1 MDTAHRSTGRAGLG
15 VAGVGLLSAVIIAA
29 AVALWLSSP
38 SRNRVAS
45 VLGELTPKVESPSR
59 MRRKRRK
66 DQRQDSGGSLLAQA
80 PVVADLLAT
89 AIAAG
94 ATVPEAMSVV
104 AQAVGEPMRGRLHA
118 VITAMQMGA
127 DPHSAWSSWLDELAL
142 SPIAQSIIRS
152 QHSGSPL
159 STVLDA
165 AASDMRQTYRSDV
178 EARARAAG
186 VRAVAPLALCY
197 LPAYLLVGVVP
208 VVAGFASALF
218 D

>member
-1 MDTAHRSTGRAGLG
+1 MDAPHRSPSGAGIG
-15 VAGVGLLSAVIIAA
+15 VAGVGLLSATIIAA

-38 SRNRVAS
+38 SRDRVAS
-45 VLGELTPKVESPSR
+45 VVGELAPKIESPAR
-59 MRRKRRK
+59 TRRRRRKEQQH
-66 DQRQDSGGSLLAQA
+66 DAAGSLLAQA
-80 PVVADLLAT
+80 PIVADLLAT

-104 AQAVGEPMRGRLHA
+104 AQAVGEPMRARLRA
-118 VITAMQMGA
+118 VITAMDMGA
-127 DPHSAWSSWLDELAL
+127 DPHSAWSSWLDEPAL
-142 SPIAQSIIRS
+142 SPIAQAIIRS

-165 AASDMRQTYRSDV
+165 AAADMRQAYRADV

-218 D
+218 G

>member
-1 MDTAHRSTGRAGLG
+1 MDTTHRSAGRAGLG
-15 VAGVGLLSAVIIAA
+15 VADVGLLSAVIIAA

-38 SRNRVAS
+38 SKDRVAS
-45 VLGELTPKVESPSR
+45 VVGEIAPTVESPSR
-59 MRRKRRK
+59 MRRK
-66 DQRQDSGGSLLAQA
+66 DQRQDTSGSLLAQA

-94 ATVPEAMSVV
+94 ATVPDAMSVV
-104 AQAVGEPMRGRLHA
+104 AQAVGEPMRARLSA

-127 DPHSAWSSWLDELAL
+127 DPHSAWSPWLDEPAL
-142 SPIAQSIIRS
+142 SPIAQAIIRS

-165 AASDMRQTYRSDV
+165 AAADMRQAYRADV

-218 D
+218 S

>member
-1 MDTAHRSTGRAGLG
+1 
-15 VAGVGLLSAVIIAA
+15 VIIAA
-29 AVALWLSSP
+29 AVAVWLSSP
-38 SRNRVAS
+38 STKRIESILSQPASRVLPKPRSRRRQRKEQRLEAS
-45 VLGELTPKVESPSR
+45 
-59 MRRKRRK
+59 
-66 DQRQDSGGSLLAQA
+66 GSLLAQA

-104 AQAVGEPMRGRLHA
+104 AQVVGEPMRARLRA

-127 DPHSAWSSWLDELAL
+127 DPHSAWSSWLDEPAL
-142 SPIAQSIIRS
+142 SPIAQAIIRS

-165 AASDMRQTYRSDV
+165 AAADMRQTYRADV

-218 D
+218 R

>member
-1 MDTAHRSTGRAGLG
+1 VDASHRSPSGAGIG

-38 SRNRVAS
+38 SRDRVAS
-45 VLGELTPKVESPSR
+45 VVGELAPKVESPSR

-66 DQRQDSGGSLLAQA
+66 EQQHDAAGSLLAQA
-80 PVVADLLAT
+80 PIVADLLAT

-104 AQAVGEPMRGRLHA
+104 AQAVGEPMRARLRA
-118 VITAMQMGA
+118 VITAMDMGA
-127 DPHSAWSSWLDELAL
+127 DPHSAWSSWLDEPAL
-142 SPIAQSIIRS
+142 SPIAQAIIRS

-165 AASDMRQTYRSDV
+165 AAADMRQAYRADV

-218 D
+218 G

>member
-1 MDTAHRSTGRAGLG
+1 MASIIGRPLPS
-15 VAGVGLLSAVIIAA
+15 VE
-29 AVALWLSSP
+29 SSP
-38 SRNRVAS
+38 
-45 VLGELTPKVESPSR
+45 R
-59 MRRKRRK
+59 MRRRR
-66 DQRQDSGGSLLAQA
+66 RQERRREAAASLLAQA
-80 PVVADLLAT
+80 PIVADLLAT

-94 ATVPEAMSVV
+94 ATVSEAMNVV
-104 AQAVGEPMRGRLHA
+104 AQAVGEPMRTRLRT
-118 VITAMQMGA
+118 VITALDMGA
-127 DPHSAWSSWLDELAL
+127 DPHSAWSSWLDEPAL
-142 SPIAQSIIRS
+142 SPIAQAIIRS

-165 AASDMRQTYRSDV
+165 AAADMRQAYRADV

-218 D
+218 G

>member
-1 MDTAHRSTGRAGLG
+1 M
-15 VAGVGLLSAVIIAA
+15 GLLSAGVFAA
-29 AVALWLSSP
+29 AVMVWLSSP
-38 SRNRVAS
+38 SRRRLTLIADASISTVEPRQRVQQRRS
-45 VLGELTPKVESPSR
+45 KKRSR
-59 MRRKRRK
+59 
-66 DQRQDSGGSLLAQA
+66 DTTGPLLAQA

-94 ATVPEAMSVV
+94 ATVTEGIRVV
-104 AQAVGEPMRGRLHA
+104 AQAVDEPIRSRLQA
-118 VITAMQMGA
+118 VMTALGMGA
-127 DPHSAWSSWLDELAL
+127 DPHTAWSSWLDEPAL
-142 SPIAQSIIRS
+142 SPIAQAIIRS

-165 AASDMRQTYRSDV
+165 AASDMRQAHRADV

-208 VVAGFASALF
+208 VVAGFASTLF
-218 D
+218 G